1 MYVFRKESS
10 KKSLAHCPVYAVGE
24 ISKGLAVHS
33 ANVALMSHAGP
44 CMCFVYLFLGGQG
57 QPQGFYR
64 GWGVR
69 GRGYT

>member
-1 MYVFRKESS
+1 MYFE
-10 KKSLAHCPVYAVGE
+10 KKAKMSHAHCPVYAVGE
-24 ISKGLAVHS
+24 IISKGLAVHS
-33 ANVALMSHAGP
+33 ANVALMSHADP

-69 GRGYT
+69 GRVYT